1 MAPPA
6 LRPKDALMRII
17 HLANHADNVGN
28 GIINVMVDL
37 ACMQRSAGH
46 EVIVAS
52 GSSGFAELLGAHGV
66 EHRLL
71 RQRRRPVTI
80 IKAARQFRAL
90 IREVEPDIVHA
101 HMMTGA
107 VLARVLRWND
117 RYRLVTTV
125 HNSFQRSAIVMAVG
139 DRVIAVSDAVK
150 QEMERRGVPADRLR
164 VVLNGPLGSPR
175 KSAAASREPA
185 PLHRPAIVTV
195 AGLYERKGIAGL
207 IRAFSALAL
216 ELPDLPHLY
225 IVGDG
230 PDADRFRALAASLPC
245 CNRIHFEG
253 FQPYPEDYLR
263 SAEIFVLASYAE
275 PFGLVIT
282 EAREAG
288 AAIIASDVGGIPEA
302 LDGGTAGILVPP
314 GDSVALTE
322 ALCRLLESRDELN
335 RWRDRASRNIQF
347 FHVDRL
353 CRETLTVYR
362 ELLPTTAM
370 AGTEAVPLSR

>member
-1 MAPPA
+1 
-6 LRPKDALMRII
+6 MRII

-185 PLHRPAIVTV
+185 PLHHPAIVTV

-362 ELLPTTAM
+362 ELLPAPAM

>member
-1 MAPPA
+1 
-6 LRPKDALMRII
+6 MRII

-52 GSSGFAELLGAHGV
+52 GSGGFAELLGAHGV
-66 EHRLL
+66 EYRLL

-150 QEMERRGVPADRLR
+150 QEMERRGVPQ
-164 VVLNGPLGSPR
+164 
-175 KSAAASREPA
+175 
-185 PLHRPAIVTV
+185 TV
-195 AGLYERKGIAGL
+195 
-207 IRAFSALAL
+207 
-216 ELPDLPHLY
+216 
-225 IVGDG
+225 
-230 PDADRFRALAASLPC
+230 C
-245 CNRIHFEG
+245 
-253 FQPYPEDYLR
+253 
-263 SAEIFVLASYAE
+263 
-275 PFGLVIT
+275 
-282 EAREAG
+282 
-288 AAIIASDVGGIPEA
+288 
-302 LDGGTAGILVPP
+302 
-314 GDSVALTE
+314 
-322 ALCRLLESRDELN
+322 ALC
-335 RWRDRASRNIQF
+335 
-347 FHVDRL
+347 
-353 CRETLTVYR
+353 
-362 ELLPTTAM
+362 
-370 AGTEAVPLSR
+370 

>member
-1 MAPPA
+1 MPSNK
-6 LRPKDALMRII
+6 RWRD
-17 HLANHADNVGN
+17 G
-28 GIINVMVDL
+28 GY
-37 ACMQRSAGH
+37 
-46 EVIVAS
+46 
-52 GSSGFAELLGAHGV
+52 
-66 EHRLL
+66 
-71 RQRRRPVTI
+71 RRPFARCAERSWV
-80 IKAARQFRAL
+80 AAQKR
-90 IREVEPDIVHA
+90 
-101 HMMTGA
+101 GG
-107 VLARVLRWND
+107 LAR
-117 RYRLVTTV
+117 T
-125 HNSFQRSAIVMAVG
+125 SP
-139 DRVIAVSDAVK
+139 IA
-150 QEMERRGVPADRLR
+150 
-164 VVLNGPLGSPR
+164 SPG
-175 KSAAASREPA
+175 
-185 PLHRPAIVTV
+185 IVTV

-216 ELPDLPHLY
+216 KLPDLPHLY

-370 AGTEAVPLSR
+370 AGTEAMPLSR